1 MLPLREAIAQ
11 WIGRRHG
18 VPVPDPATQVLPV
31 AGSRE
36 ALFAFAQTVV
46 TETRRDSAVESE
58 AYAGAWR
65 AYHRALL
72 DAGIFIGGKPLDA
85 PETAT
90 TVRLRESKRE
100 IQDGPYSNTKEQL
113 GGFTLLEL
121 PSLDAALEWAARC
134 PAASY
139 GTVEVRPIAVELEPR
154 VTVADSN

>member
-1 MLPLREAIAQ
+1 MLYVLLIYEKPEDFARRESLA
-11 WIGRRHG
+11 
-18 VPVPDPATQVLPV
+18 
-31 AGSRE
+31 
-36 ALFAFAQTVV
+36 
-46 TETRRDSAVESE
+46 ESE
-58 AYAGAWR
+58 EYAGAWR

-72 DAGIFIGGKPLDA
+72 DAGVFVSGKPLDA

-90 TVRLRESKRE
+90 TVRSRDNKRE

-139 GTVEVRPIAVELEPR
+139 GAVEVRPIAVEMEPR
-154 VTVADSN
+154 VTVANSN